1 MSRESSKVVRLIWYH
16 YRSRESTEGWPSNAL
31 QAHVWYDAGKTFVGI
46 RFVNVPWRRDL
57 RRGLEHPEIIDA
69 SSSLIVSFSIH
80 TDALCLPIGTPITQ
94 RDAMLVRSCWMLAVS
109 LILYRSYLSIRIQPV
124 RSKPEPK
131 SGNWESEEQGK
142 RQTDM

>member
-1 MSRESSKVVRLIWYH
+1 
-16 YRSRESTEGWPSNAL
+16 
-31 QAHVWYDAGKTFVGI
+31 VWYDAGKTFFGI

-124 RSKPEPK
+124 RPKPEPP
-131 SGNWESEEQGK
+131 
-142 RQTDM
+142 T